1 MSVTIAHFHDPLQ
14 ARIVL
19 GRLQAEGI
27 AATLGD
33 EHTLLANW
41 EWRLAVGGARL
52 RVDEADAERARALL
66 RAIDSGAFAI
76 DDGDS
81 AAHAGTTV
89 EAATGETTSSRL
101 AWLALML
108 FGIPLP
114 WRRRARRD
122 RRVM

>member
-66 RAIDSGAFAI
+66 RAIDSGAFALAHEEA
-76 DDGDS
+76 DAMDS
-81 AAHAGTTV
+81 
-89 EAATGETTSSRL
+89 GETADRETPSSRT
-101 AWLALML
+101 AWLALMVL
-108 FGIPLP
+108 GIPLP
-114 WRRRARRD
+114 WRRRQQAD
-122 RRVM
+122 RRAM

>member
-1 MSVTIAHFHDPLQ
+1 MPVTIAHFHDPLQ

-52 RVDEADAERARALL
+52 RVDDADADRARALL
-66 RAIDSGAFAI
+66 QAIDSGAFALV
-76 DDGDS
+76 
-81 AAHAGTTV
+81 H
-89 EAATGETTSSRL
+89 EEGEVASTPAESVDRETPSSRI
-101 AWLALML
+101 AWLAWVLL
-108 FGIPLP
+108 GIPLP
-114 WRRRARRD
+114 WRRRQRAD
-122 RRVM
+122 RRAM